1 MSDYN
6 YFDIITENFNDS
18 VIKIVD
24 LNIRGDKKNK
34 ILEVFIDS
42 EKGVSID
49 DITSVNSVISDII
62 DNYQQK
68 NGLNEISKLI
78 VSSPG
83 VDNNFKFAWQI
94 KKHTGRELIGIL
106 NDGTEISGK
115 ILDVNN
121 SGDISLERIKNKNKK
136 ETEIINVN
144 FSDLKESKI
153 KLKF

>member
-49 DITSVNSVISDII
+49 DITSVNS
-62 DNYQQK
+62 
-68 NGLNEISKLI
+68 
-78 VSSPG
+78 
-83 VDNNFKFAWQI
+83 
-94 KKHTGRELIGIL
+94 
-106 NDGTEISGK
+106 
-115 ILDVNN
+115 
-121 SGDISLERIKNKNKK
+121 
-136 ETEIINVN
+136 
-144 FSDLKESKI
+144 
-153 KLKF
+153 